1 MSSIRTIS
9 EEEASP
15 ELAVTYEEIE
25 EAFGMVPAIFRSMS
39 LRPDLLRPL
48 ALFVRRLM
56 IEEHALSRATK
67 ELLAAYVSRQN
78 ACAY

>member
-1 MSSIRTIS
+1 MSYIRTIS
-9 EEEASP
+9 REEADQ
-15 ELAVTYEEIE
+15 ELAATYGEIE
-25 EAFGMVPAIFRSMS
+25 EAFGMMPAIFRSMS

-48 ALFVRRLM
+48 AHFVRRLM

-78 ACAY
+78 SCAY